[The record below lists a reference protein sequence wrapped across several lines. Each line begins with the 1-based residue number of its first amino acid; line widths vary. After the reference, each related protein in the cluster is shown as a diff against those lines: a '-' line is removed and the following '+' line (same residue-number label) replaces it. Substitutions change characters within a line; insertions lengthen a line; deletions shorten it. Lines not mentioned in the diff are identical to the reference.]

1 MKIKSLYISLF
12 ILIATSLM
20 AFSIYVLLNNLDSDN
35 VINVTAN
42 NNVIV
47 NQLADISARDN
58 SNITSTNLT
67 TSDYNSTSITPNDS
81 KSTAALVVGV
91 TLFVLIVVIGVAI
104 PPISRAIFTA
114 NIPENMEMQ
123 SMPAG
128 IIN

>member
-67 TSDYNSTSITPNDS
+67 TSDTNSTSISPNDS